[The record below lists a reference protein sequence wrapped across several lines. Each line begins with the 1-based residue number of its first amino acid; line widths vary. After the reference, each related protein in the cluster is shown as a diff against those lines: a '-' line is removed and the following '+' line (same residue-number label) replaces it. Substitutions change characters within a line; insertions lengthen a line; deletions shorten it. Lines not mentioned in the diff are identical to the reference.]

1 MLTKEE
7 IIRAIMT
14 DYYNDLAFIEEI
26 NNLTYGRKVQIK
38 RARKAE
44 KSPNHLQYE
53 NSRG

>member
-7 IIRAIMT
+7 IIKSLMT
-14 DYYNDLAFIEEI
+14 DYYNDLAFIEEL

-38 RARKAE
+38 AFR

-53 NSRG
+53 TENT